1 MKWMLIATMLQMQ
14 PVYDDQKT
22 CEVAAEQIKRVYYQ
36 EAAVCI
42 PMPATQISPGSAEAD
57 RVFESFLNMIQRM
70 QEMQPKVVDK

>member
-22 CEVAAEQIKRVYYQ
+22 CELAAEQLKKVYYQ

-42 PMPATQISPGSAEAD
+42 PMPKTQISPGAAEAD

-70 QEMQPKVVDK
+70 QEMQPKAVDK